1 MAILTGQ
8 IFPMHKGVRDM
19 NQYEQGFEDGWR
31 AACEAVKA
39 LLDKPMLESGDIPDN
54 YDEIDILVLQWIC
67 PVDDESDDEEDICR
81 LPIG

>member
-1 MAILTGQ
+1 
-8 IFPMHKGVRDM
+8 M

-31 AACEAVKA
+31 AACEAVKE
-39 LLDKPMLESGDIPDN
+39 LLDKPK
-54 YDEIDILVLQWIC
+54 